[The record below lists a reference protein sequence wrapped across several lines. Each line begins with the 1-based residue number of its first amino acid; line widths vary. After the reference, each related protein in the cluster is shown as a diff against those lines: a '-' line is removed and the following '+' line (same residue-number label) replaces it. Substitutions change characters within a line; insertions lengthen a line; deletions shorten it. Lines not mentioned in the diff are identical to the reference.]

1 MSTVWSASSGYMF
14 IGVGLEWSG
23 DPSSGSVTVTATVTA
38 CSDGYGHSFSS
49 AWSWWGYYGSGS
61 EGFSFSSGYGQTVYK
76 QISQW
81 SFTVPVEYGRTKDV
95 TIGASL
101 GPIWNGGN
109 PSVENTLTLPARP
122 VVAPNPP
129 TKVTASRVSDQQI
142 NVEWVAPASGESN
155 PIDYFVVERRVD
167 ESDQW
172 TVVAPVKDAVSFA
185 DMDVAAGH
193 KYSYRVKSDNAAGG
207 SEYVEAERPVFTTP
221 PAPVNVRA
229 VKNASG
235 DIVVS
240 WENKAPYTPTRW
252 EVYDSNGTLAALV
265 TLDVEK
271 CTWVH
276 SSPRLDMTHQYRV
289 VCVGGSMSSPKS
301 EPSNIVQLLAR
312 PNAPEPT
319 SDGLYFP
326 ADEPVTLGWEF
337 NATDSSPQTR
347 FKLQY
352 VLRGNGTQ
360 GPLFDKASSKQ
371 QCNVGILPQ
380 GTYEY
385 WVQTW
390 GLHADPSPVSRRALF
405 YVESRPVV
413 SIQSPGEVVKT
424 SFIDVS
430 WAYSPMGGPV
440 QTKAIVELYQGDNRL
455 VETQVARGSQ
465 ASVRLKTYLKNGMS
479 YRVSV
484 AAVNAHGVKSKTV
497 NQTFKVEYEQPPAP
511 RVYPEWDDE
520 AGCVRV
526 RVVNPAPK
534 PGKPAAVRNRV
545 ERSDDGWTW
554 TILTEDLPVSG
565 MILDYQSSSHGS
577 VAYRVTATSEL
588 PSSSTTIE
596 SIDVE
601 SWAMWIGGGQDF
613 SMTVPL
619 RWDPVHSCKM
629 GLAQRKL
636 HRFAGR
642 EKPVEMSGRHR
653 EKTLSLSAALFDE
666 DFPLIQRLEELSYLP
681 APFLYRDP
689 MGRSVYCSI
698 ASVSADR
705 ALSGKWSVKIEVEEV
720 DHERS

>member
-23 DPSSGSVTVTATVTA
+23 DPSTGSVTVTATVTA

-61 EGFSFSSGYGQTVYK
+61 EGFSFSSGYGQTAYK
-76 QISQW
+76 QLSQW
-81 SFTVPVEYGRTKDV
+81 SFNVPLEYGREKTV

-109 PSVENTLTLPARP
+109 PSVENSLTLPARP
-122 VVAPNPP
+122 VGLPNAP
-129 TKVTASRVSDQQI
+129 TSVSASRVSDHQI
-142 NVEWVAPASGESN
+142 NIEWVAPASGESN
-155 PIDYFVVERRVD
+155 PIDYFVVERRLD

-172 TVVAPVKDAVSFA
+172 TVIAPVKDAVSFA
-185 DMDVAAGH
+185 DMDVEAGH

-207 SEYVEAERPVFTTP
+207 SEYVEAERPAFTTP

-229 VKNASG
+229 VKDASG
-235 DIVVS
+235 DIVVT

-252 EVYDSNGTLAALV
+252 EVYDGDKLAALV
-265 TLDVEK
+265 TVDVEK
-271 CTWVH
+271 CRWVH
-276 SSPRLDMTHQYRV
+276 SSPRLDVTHQYRV
-289 VCVGGSMSSPKS
+289 VCVGGSMSSAKS
-301 EPSNIVQLLAR
+301 EPSNVVQLLAR

-326 ADEPVTLGWEF
+326 ADEPVTLMWRF

-352 VLRGNGTQ
+352 VLRRSGVG
-360 GPLFDKASSKQ
+360 GPVFDQRTSKQ
-371 QCNVGILPQ
+371 EWTVGVLPQ
-380 GTYEY
+380 GEYEY

-405 YVESRPVV
+405 YVEARPVV
-413 SIQSPGEVVKT
+413 SIQSPGQVVKT
-424 SFIDVS
+424 SFTDVS
-430 WAYSPMGGPV
+430 WAYSSMGGPV
-440 QTKAIVELYQGDNRL
+440 QMKAIVELYQGDSRL
-455 VETQVARGSQ
+455 VETQVVRGSQ

-484 AAVNAHGVKSKTV
+484 TAVNAHGVKSKTV
-497 NQTFKVEYEQPPAP
+497 SQSFQVEYEQPPTP

-520 AGCVRV
+520 VGCVRV
-526 RVVNPAPK
+526 RVVNPTPK
-534 PGKPAAVRNRV
+534 AGKPAAVRNRV
-545 ERSDDGWTW
+545 ERSDDGGWTW
-554 TILTEDLPVSG
+554 IILTEDLPVSG
-565 MILDYQSSSHGS
+565 MITDYQSVSHGS
-577 VAYRVTATSEL
+577 VSYRVTATSDL
-588 PSSSTTIE
+588 PSSSTAVE
-596 SIDVE
+596 SIDTQ
-601 SWAMWIGGGQDF
+601 SWAMWIGGGRDF

-642 EKPVEMSGRHR
+642 ERPVEMSGRHR
-653 EKTLSLSAALFDE
+653 EKTLSLSAVLFDE

-689 MGRSVYCSI
+689 MGRCVYCSI
-698 ASVSADR
+698 TSVSVDR

-720 DHERS
+720 DHE

>member
-81 SFTVPVEYGRTKDV
+81 SVTVPLEYGREKTV

-122 VVAPNPP
+122 VGLPNPP
-129 TKVTASRVSDQQI
+129 TKVSASRVSDQQI
-142 NVEWVAPASGESN
+142 NIEWIAPPAGESN
-155 PIDYFVVERRVD
+155 PIDYFVVERRLD

-172 TVVAPVKDAVSFA
+172 TIVAPVKDAVSFA
-185 DMDVAAGH
+185 DMAVAAGH
-193 KYSYRVKSDNAAGG
+193 KYSYRVKTDNSVGG

-240 WENKAPYTPTRW
+240 WENKAPYIPTRW
-252 EVYDSNGTLAALV
+252 EVYDGDKLAALV

-276 SSPRLDMTHQYRV
+276 SSPRLDVTHQYRI
-289 VCVGGSMSSPKS
+289 VCVGGSMSSPRS

-326 ADEPVTLGWEF
+326 ADEPVTLGWRF
-337 NATDSSPQTR
+337 NAMDSSPQTR

-352 VLRGNGTQ
+352 IRRQGGTQ
-360 GPLFDKASSKQ
+360 GPVFDQPASKQ
-371 QCNVGILPQ
+371 QCTVGVLPQ
-380 GTYEY
+380 GSYEY

-405 YVESRPVV
+405 YVETRPII
-413 SIQSPGEVVKT
+413 SIQSPGQVVKT
-424 SFIDVS
+424 SFVDVS

-440 QTKAIVELYQGDNRL
+440 QTKAIVELYQGADRL
-455 VETQVARGSQ
+455 IETQVARGSQ
-465 ASVRLKTYLKNGMS
+465 ASVRLKTYLKNGLS

-484 AAVNAHGVKSKTV
+484 TAVNAHGVKSKTV
-497 NQTFKVEYEQPPAP
+497 SQSFQVEYEQPPTP
-511 RVYPEWDDE
+511 RVYLEWDDE
-520 AGCVRV
+520 AGCVHV
-526 RVVNPAPK
+526 RVVNPAPEAGK
-534 PGKPAAVRNRV
+534 PGAVRNRV
-545 ERSDDGWTW
+545 ERSDDGGLTW

-565 MILDYQSSSHGS
+565 MFLDYQSSSHGS
-577 VAYRVTATSEL
+577 VSYRVTATSDL
-588 PSSSTTIE
+588 PSSSTTVE

-601 SWAMWIGGGQDF
+601 SWAMWLSGGQDF
-613 SMTVPL
+613 SVTVPL

-629 GLAQRKL
+629 GLANRKL
-636 HRFAGR
+636 YRFAGR
-642 EKPVEMSGRHR
+642 ERAVEMSGRHR
-653 EKTLSLSAALFDE
+653 EKTLSLSAVLFDE
-666 DFPLIQRLEELSYLP
+666 DFPLIQRLEDLSYLP

-698 ASVSADR
+698 ASVSVDR

-720 DHERS
+720 EHE

>member
-1 MSTVWSASSGYMF
+1 
-14 IGVGLEWSG
+14 
-23 DPSSGSVTVTATVTA
+23 
-38 CSDGYGHSFSS
+38 
-49 AWSWWGYYGSGS
+49 
-61 EGFSFSSGYGQTVYK
+61 
-76 QISQW
+76 
-81 SFTVPVEYGRTKDV
+81 
-95 TIGASL
+95 
-101 GPIWNGGN
+101 
-109 PSVENTLTLPARP
+109 VENTLTLPARP
-122 VVAPNPP
+122 VGLPNPP
-129 TKVTASRVSDQQI
+129 TTVTASRVSDQQI

-155 PIDYFVVERRVD
+155 PIDYFVVERRLD

-172 TVVAPVKDAVSFA
+172 VIVAPVKDAVSFA
-185 DMDVAAGH
+185 DMDVKPGH

-229 VKNASG
+229 VKNSSG

-252 EVYDSNGTLAALV
+252 EVYDGDKLAALV

-271 CTWVH
+271 CSWVH
-276 SSPRLDMTHQYRV
+276 SSPRLDVTHQYCV

-301 EPSNIVQLLAR
+301 EPSNIVQLLAP

-326 ADEPVTLGWEF
+326 ADEPVTLEWRF

-352 VLRGNGTQ
+352 VRRQGGVQ

-371 QCNVGILPQ
+371 QCNVGVLPQ

-405 YVESRPVV
+405 YVETRPVV

-440 QTKAIVELYQGDNRL
+440 QTKAIVELYLGADRL
-455 VETQVARGSQ
+455 IETQVARGSQ
-465 ASVRLKTYLKNGMS
+465 ASVRLKTYLKNGVS

-484 AAVNAHGVKSKTV
+484 TAVNAHGVKSKTV
-497 NQTFKVEYEQPPAP
+497 SQSFRVEYEQPPAP
-511 RVYPEWDDE
+511 RVYLEWDDE
-520 AGCVRV
+520 VGCVRV
-526 RVVNPAPK
+526 RVVNPAPEA
-534 PGKPAAVRNRV
+534 GKPAAVRNRV
-545 ERSDDGWTW
+545 ERSDDGGLTW
-554 TILTEDLPVSG
+554 TVLTEDLPVSG

-577 VAYRVTATSEL
+577 VSYRVTATSDL
-588 PSSSTTIE
+588 PSSSTVIE

-601 SWAMWIGGGQDF
+601 SWAMWLGGGQDF
-613 SMTVPL
+613 STTVGL

-629 GLAQRKL
+629 GLANRKL

-642 EKPVEMSGRHR
+642 ERAVEMSGRHR

-666 DFPLIQRLEELSYLP
+666 DFPLVQRLEDLSYLP

-689 MGRSVYCSI
+689 MGRRVYCSI
-698 ASVSADR
+698 ASVSVDR
-705 ALSGKWSVKIEVEEV
+705 ALSGKWGVKIEVEEV

>member
-38 CSDGYGHSFSS
+38 CSDGYGHNWTNQ
-49 AWSWWGYYGSGS
+49 WSWWGYYGSGS

-81 SFTVPVEYGRTKDV
+81 SFTVPLEYGREKTV

-142 NVEWVAPASGESN
+142 NIEWIAPPAGESN
-155 PIDYFVVERRVD
+155 PIDYFVVERRLD
-167 ESDQW
+167 GSDQW
-172 TVVAPVKDAVSFA
+172 TVVAPVKDAVSVV
-185 DMDVAAGH
+185 DMDVKAGH
-193 KYSYRVKSDNAAGG
+193 KYSYRVKTDNSAGG

-229 VKNASG
+229 VKDASG
-235 DIVVS
+235 NIVVS

-252 EVYDSNGTLAALV
+252 EVYDSDGKLAALV
-265 TLDVEK
+265 TLDVER

-276 SSPRLDMTHQYRV
+276 SSPRLDVTHQYRV
-289 VCVGGSMSSPKS
+289 VCVGGNVSSPRS
-301 EPSNIVQLLAR
+301 EPSNVVQLLAP

-326 ADEPVTLGWEF
+326 ADEPVTLGWRF

-347 FKLQY
+347 FKLQHIRRQGG
-352 VLRGNGTQ
+352 VQ
-360 GPLFDKASSKQ
+360 GPLFDQASSKQ
-371 QCNVGILPQ
+371 ECSVGVLPQ
-380 GTYEY
+380 GVYEY

-405 YVESRPVV
+405 YVETRPIIT
-413 SIQSPGEVVKT
+413 IQSPGQVVKT
-424 SFIDVS
+424 SFMDVS
-430 WAYSPMGGPV
+430 WAYSAMGGPA
-440 QTKAIVELYQGDNRL
+440 QTKAIVELYQGADRL
-455 VETQVARGSQ
+455 IETQVVRGSQ

-484 AAVNAHGVKSKTV
+484 TAVNAHGVKSKTV
-497 NQTFKVEYEQPPAP
+497 SQSFRVEYEQPPAP

-520 AGCVRV
+520 VGCVRV

-534 PGKPAAVRNRV
+534 AGKPAAVRNRV

-565 MILDYQSSSHGS
+565 MLLDYQSSSHGS
-577 VAYRVTATSEL
+577 VSYRVTATSDL
-588 PSSSTTIE
+588 PSSSTTTE

-613 SMTVPL
+613 SSTVAL
-619 RWDPVHSCKM
+619 RWDPVHSCKV

-653 EKTLSLSAALFDE
+653 EKTLSLSAVLFDE

-689 MGRSVYCSI
+689 MGRHVYCS
-698 ASVSADR
+698 VSSISMDR
-705 ALSGKWSVKIEVEEV
+705 ALSGKWSVKIDAEEV
-720 DHERS
+720 DYE

>member
-38 CSDGYGHSFSS
+38 CSDGYGHNWTNR
-49 AWSWWGYYGSGS
+49 WSWWGYYGSGS
-61 EGFSFSSGYGQTVYK
+61 ESFSFSSGYGQTVYK
-76 QISQW
+76 QLSQW
-81 SFTVPVEYGRTKDV
+81 SFTVPLEYGREKTV
-95 TIGASL
+95 MIGASL

-109 PSVENTLTLPARP
+109 PSVENWITLPARP
-122 VVAPNPP
+122 VVLPNAP
-129 TKVTASRVSDQQI
+129 TQVTASRVSDQQANI
-142 NVEWVAPASGESN
+142 KWVAPASGESN
-155 PIDYFVVERRVD
+155 PIDYFVVERRLD

-172 TVVAPVKDAVSFA
+172 TIVAPVKDAVSFA
-185 DMDVAAGH
+185 DMGLLPGH

-229 VKNASG
+229 VKDASG
-235 DIVVS
+235 DIVVT

-252 EVYDSNGTLAALV
+252 EVYDGDKLAALV

-271 CTWVH
+271 CRWEH
-276 SSPRLDMTHQYRV
+276 SSPRLDVTHQYRV
-289 VCVGGSMSSPKS
+289 VCVGGSVSSPKS
-301 EPSNIVQLLAR
+301 EPSNVVQLLAR

-326 ADEPVTLGWEF
+326 ADEPVTLGWRF

-352 VLRGNGTQ
+352 VLRGSGTQ

-371 QCNVGILPQ
+371 ECAVGVLPR
-380 GTYEY
+380 GSYEY

-405 YVESRPVV
+405 YVETRPVV
-413 SIQSPGEVVKT
+413 SIQSPGQVVKT

-430 WAYSPMGGPV
+430 WAYSSMGGPV

-455 VETQVARGSQ
+455 VESQVARGSQ
-465 ASVRLKTYLKNGMS
+465 ANVRLKTYLKNGLS

-484 AAVNAHGVKSKTV
+484 TAVNAHGVKSKTV
-497 NQTFKVEYEQPPAP
+497 SQTFRVEYEQPPAP
-511 RVYPEWDDE
+511 RVYIEWDDE
-520 AGCVRV
+520 VGCVRV
-526 RVVNPAPK
+526 RVVNPAPEAGK
-534 PGKPAAVRNRV
+534 PGAVRNRV
-545 ERSDDGWTW
+545 ERSADGLSWTL
-554 TILTEDLPVSG
+554 LTEDLPVSG
-565 MILDYQSSSHGS
+565 ALVDYQSPSHGS
-577 VAYRVTATSEL
+577 VSYRVTATSDL
-588 PSSSTTIE
+588 PSSSTTVE

-613 SMTVPL
+613 SSTVAL

-629 GLAQRKL
+629 GLANRKL

-642 EKPVEMSGRHR
+642 EKAVEMSGKHR
-653 EKTLSLSAALFDE
+653 EKTLSLSAVLFDE

-681 APFLYRDP
+681 GPFLYRDP
-689 MGRSVYCSI
+689 MGRSVYCSVSGV
-698 ASVSADR
+698 SVDR
-705 ALSGKWSVKIEVEEV
+705 GLSGKWSAKIEVEEI
-720 DHERS
+720 DHE

>member
-38 CSDGYGHSFSS
+38 CSDGYGHNWTNR
-49 AWSWWGYYGSGS
+49 WSWWGYSGSGS
-61 EGFSFSSGYGQTVYK
+61 ESFSFSSGYGQTVYK
-76 QISQW
+76 QLSQW
-81 SFTVPVEYGRTKDV
+81 SFTVPLEYGREKTV

-109 PSVENTLTLPARP
+109 PSVENWITLPARP
-122 VVAPNPP
+122 VVVPNAPV
-129 TKVTASRVSDQQI
+129 KVTARRVSDQQSVI
-142 NVEWVAPASGESN
+142 EWVAPPSDASN

-172 TVVAPVKDAVSFA
+172 TIVAPVKDAVSVV
-185 DMDVAAGH
+185 DMDVKAGH
-193 KYSYRVKSDNAAGG
+193 KYSYRVKTENAAGG

-229 VKNASG
+229 VKDASG
-235 DIVVS
+235 NIVVS
-240 WENKAPYTPTRW
+240 WENRAPYTPTRW
-252 EVYDSNGTLAALV
+252 EVYDSDGKLAALV
-265 TLDVEK
+265 TLDVGQ

-276 SSPRLDMTHQYRV
+276 SSPRLDVTHQYRI
-289 VCVGGSMSSPKS
+289 VCVAGSMSSPRS
-301 EPSNIVQLLAR
+301 APSNIVQLLAR

-326 ADEPVTLGWEF
+326 ADEPVTLGWMF

-352 VLRGNGTQ
+352 VRNQGGVQ
-360 GPLFDKASSKQ
+360 GPLVDQATSRQ
-371 QCNVGILPQ
+371 EWVVGVLPQ
-380 GTYEY
+380 GRYEY

-390 GLHADPSPVSRRALF
+390 GLHADPSPVSRRGLF
-405 YVESRPVV
+405 YVETRPVIT
-413 SIQSPGEVVKT
+413 IQSPGQVVKT

-430 WAYSPMGGPV
+430 WAYSAMGGSAQV
-440 QTKAIVELYQGDNRL
+440 KSIVELYQGDSHL
-455 VETQVARGSQ
+455 VESQVVVGSQ
-465 ASVRLKTYLKNGMS
+465 ASVRLKTYLKNGAS

-484 AAVNAHGVKSKTV
+484 TAMNAHGVKSKTV
-497 NQTFKVEYEQPPAP
+497 SQSFRVEYEQPPVP
-511 RVYPEWDDE
+511 RVYLEWDDE
-520 AGCVRV
+520 VGCVRV
-526 RVVNPAPK
+526 RVVNPAPEA
-534 PGKPAAVRNRV
+534 GKPAAVRNRV

-565 MILDYQSSSHGS
+565 MILDYQSSSHGTVS
-577 VAYRVTATSEL
+577 YRVTATSEL
-588 PSSSTTIE
+588 PSSSTVTE
-596 SIDVE
+596 SIDIE

-613 SMTVPL
+613 STTVAL

-629 GLAQRKL
+629 GLAHRKL

-642 EKPVEMSGRHR
+642 ERAVEMSGRHR
-653 EKTLSLSAALFDE
+653 EKTLSLSAVLFDE
-666 DFPLIQRLEELSYLP
+666 DFPLIRRLEDLSYLP

-698 ASVSADR
+698 RDFTADR

-720 DHERS
+720 DHD

>member
-76 QISQW
+76 QLSQW
-81 SFTVPVEYGRTKDV
+81 SFTVPLEYGREKTV

-122 VVAPNPP
+122 VELPNAP

-142 NVEWVAPASGESN
+142 NIEWVAPASGESN
-155 PIDYFVVERRVD
+155 PIDYFVVERRLD

-185 DMDVAAGH
+185 DMDVKAGH
-193 KYSYRVKSDNAAGG
+193 KYSYRVKSDNMAGG

-229 VKNASG
+229 VKDASG
-235 DIVVS
+235 NIVVS
-240 WENKAPYTPTRW
+240 WENRAPYTPTRW
-252 EVYDSNGTLAALV
+252 EVYDGDNLAALV
-265 TLDVEK
+265 TLGVEK
-271 CTWVH
+271 CVWEH
-276 SSPRLDMTHQYRV
+276 SSPRLDVTHQYRV
-289 VCVGGSMSSPKS
+289 VCVGGSMSSARS
-301 EPSNIVQLLAR
+301 EPSNVVQLLAR

-319 SDGLYFP
+319 VDGLYFP
-326 ADEPVTLGWEF
+326 ADEPVTLGWLF

-352 VLRGNGTQ
+352 MRRLGGVQ
-360 GPLFDKASSKQ
+360 GPLFDQATSKQ
-371 QCNVGILPQ
+371 EWTVGVLSQ

-405 YVESRPVV
+405 YVETRPAI
-413 SIQSPGEVVKT
+413 SIQSPGQVVKT
-424 SFIDVS
+424 SFIDVA

-440 QTKAIVELYQGDNRL
+440 QTKAIVELYQGDSQL

-465 ASVRLKTYLKNGMS
+465 ASVRLKTYLKNGLS

-484 AAVNAHGVKSKTV
+484 TAVNAHDVKSKTV
-497 NQTFKVEYEQPPAP
+497 SQTFQVEYEQPPAP

-520 AGCVRV
+520 VGCVRV
-526 RVVNPAPK
+526 RVVNPTPEA
-534 PGKPAAVRNRV
+534 GKPAAVRNRV
-545 ERSDDGWTW
+545 ERSDDGGMSW

-565 MILDYQSSSHGS
+565 MILDYQSPSHGS
-577 VAYRVTATSEL
+577 VSYRVTATSDL
-588 PSSSTTIE
+588 PSSSTMVE
-596 SIDVE
+596 SIDTQ
-601 SWAMWIGGGQDF
+601 SWAMWIGGGWDF
-613 SMTVPL
+613 STTVPL

-629 GLAQRKL
+629 GLAHRKL

-642 EKPVEMSGRHR
+642 ERAVEMSGRHR

-689 MGRSVYCSI
+689 MGRVVYCSI
-698 ASVSADR
+698 ASVSVDR

-720 DHERS
+720 DHE

>member
-38 CSDGYGHSFSS
+38 RSDGYGHSFSS

-76 QISQW
+76 QLSQW
-81 SFTVPVEYGRTKDV
+81 SFTVPLEYGREKTV

-109 PSVENTLTLPARP
+109 PSVENWITLPARP
-122 VVAPNPP
+122 VVAPNAP
-129 TKVTASRVSDQQI
+129 TGVKASRVSDQQI
-142 NVEWVAPASGESN
+142 NIEWVAPSSGESN
-155 PIDYFVVERRVD
+155 PVDYFVVERRLD

-172 TVVAPVKDAVSFA
+172 IVVAPVKDAVSVV
-185 DMDVAAGH
+185 DMGVEAGH
-193 KYSYRVKSDNAAGG
+193 KYSYRVKSDNEAGG
-207 SEYVEAERPVFTTP
+207 SEYAEAEHPVFTTP

-229 VKNASG
+229 VKDAAGN
-235 DIVVS
+235 IVVS

-252 EVYDSNGTLAALV
+252 EVYDGNNVAALV
-265 TLDVEK
+265 TLDVEQ

-276 SSPRLDMTHQYRV
+276 SSPRLDVTHQYRV
-289 VCVGGSMSSPKS
+289 VCVGGSVSSVKS
-301 EPSNIVQLLAR
+301 APSNVVQLLAR

-319 SDGLYFP
+319 SDGLYFS
-326 ADEPVTLGWEF
+326 ADEPVTLGWRF

-347 FKLQY
+347 FKLKY
-352 VLRGNGTQ
+352 LRRQGGVE
-360 GPLFDKASSKQ
+360 GPLFDQTTAKQ
-371 QCNVGILPQ
+371 ECTVGVLPQ
-380 GTYEY
+380 GMYEY

-405 YVESRPVV
+405 YVETRPVI
-413 SIQSPGEVVKT
+413 SIQSPGQVVKT

-430 WAYSPMGGPV
+430 WAYSSMGGPV
-440 QTKAIVELYQGDNRL
+440 QTKAIVELYQGDSQL

-484 AAVNAHGVKSKTV
+484 TAENAHGVKSKTV
-497 NQTFKVEYEQPPAP
+497 SQTFQVEYEQPPTP
-511 RVYPEWDDE
+511 RVYLEWDDE
-520 AGCVRV
+520 VGCVRV
-526 RVVNPAPK
+526 RVVNPSPEA
-534 PGKPAAVRNRV
+534 GKPAAVRNRV

-554 TILTEDLPVSG
+554 TVLTEDLPVSG
-565 MILDYQSSSHGS
+565 MILDYQSPSHGS
-577 VAYRVTATSEL
+577 VSYRVTATSDL
-588 PSSSTTIE
+588 PSSSTTTE

-601 SWAMWIGGGQDF
+601 SWAMWIGGGRDF
-613 SMTVPL
+613 STTVPL

-629 GLAQRKL
+629 GLANRKL

-642 EKPVEMSGRHR
+642 EKAVEMSGKHR

-666 DFPLIQRLEELSYLP
+666 DFPVIQRLEELSYLP

-689 MGRSVYCSI
+689 MGRVVYCSM
-698 ASVSADR
+698 ASVSVDR

-720 DHERS
+720 DHE

>member
-1 MSTVWSASSGYMF
+1 MF

-38 CSDGYGHSFSS
+38 CSDGYGHNWTNR
-49 AWSWWGYYGSGS
+49 WSWWGYYGSGS
-61 EGFSFSSGYGQTVYK
+61 ESFSFSSGYGQTVYK
-76 QISQW
+76 QLSQW
-81 SFTVPVEYGRTKDV
+81 SFTVPLEYGREKTV

-109 PSVENTLTLPARP
+109 PSVENWITLPARP
-122 VVAPNPP
+122 VELPNAP

-142 NVEWVAPASGESN
+142 NIEWVAPSSGESN
-155 PIDYFVVERRVD
+155 PIDYFVVERRLD
-167 ESDQW
+167 DSDQW
-172 TVVAPVKDAVSFA
+172 MVIAPVKDAVSVV
-185 DMDVAAGH
+185 DMDVQPGH

-229 VKNASG
+229 VKDASG
-235 DIVVS
+235 NIVVT
-240 WENKAPYTPTRW
+240 WENRAPYVPTRW
-252 EVYDSNGTLAALV
+252 EVYDGDGKLAALV
-265 TLDVEK
+265 TLDVES
-271 CTWVH
+271 CTWEH
-276 SSPRLDMTHQYRV
+276 SSPRLDVTHQYRI
-289 VCVGGSMSSPKS
+289 VCVGGSMSSARS
-301 EPSNIVQLLAR
+301 EPSNVVQLLAR
-312 PNAPEPT
+312 PNSPEPT

-326 ADEPVTLGWEF
+326 ADEPVTLGWRF

-352 VLRGNGTQ
+352 MRRQGGVNG
-360 GPLFDKASSKQ
+360 PVFDQATSRQEWS
-371 QCNVGILPQ
+371 VGVLPQ

-405 YVESRPVV
+405 YVETRPVI
-413 SIQSPGEVVKT
+413 SIQSPGQVVKT

-430 WAYSPMGGPV
+430 WAYSSMGGPT
-440 QTKAIVELYQGDNRL
+440 QTKAIVELHQGETL
-455 VETQVARGSQ
+455 VESQVVRGSQ
-465 ASVRLKTYLKNGMS
+465 VSVRLKTYLKNGVS

-484 AAVNAHGVKSKTV
+484 TAVNAHGVKSKTV
-497 NQTFKVEYEQPPAP
+497 KQSFRVEYEQPPAP

-520 AGCVRV
+520 VGCVRV
-526 RVVNPAPK
+526 RVVNPAPEA
-534 PGKPAAVRNRV
+534 GKPAAVRNRV
-545 ERSDDGWTW
+545 ERSIDGWTW

-565 MILDYQSSSHGS
+565 LLLDYQSPSHGS
-577 VAYRVTATSEL
+577 VSYRVTATSDL
-588 PSSSTTIE
+588 PSSSTTTE

-613 SMTVPL
+613 STTVAL
-619 RWDPVHSCKM
+619 RWNPVHSCKT
-629 GLAQRKL
+629 GLDNRKL

-653 EKTLSLSAALFDE
+653 EKSLSLSAVLFDE
-666 DFPLIQRLEELSYLP
+666 DFPLIQRLEDLSYLP

-689 MGRSVYCSI
+689 MGRCVYCSV
-698 ASVSADR
+698 ASVSVDR

-720 DHERS
+720 DYE

>member
-23 DPSSGSVTVTATVTA
+23 DPSSGHVTVTATVTA
-38 CSDGYGHSFSS
+38 CSDGYGHNWTNR
-49 AWSWWGYYGSGS
+49 WSWWGYYGSGS

-81 SFTVPVEYGRTKDV
+81 SFSVPLEYGREKTV

-101 GPIWNGGN
+101 GPIWNGGH

-122 VVAPNPP
+122 VVAPNAP
-129 TKVTASRVSDQQI
+129 TQVAASRVSDQQI
-142 NVEWVAPASGESN
+142 NIEWVAPASGDAN

-172 TVVAPVKDAVSFA
+172 VVIAPVKDVVSFA
-185 DMDVAAGH
+185 DMDVAPGH

-229 VKNASG
+229 VKDTSG

-240 WENKAPYTPTRW
+240 WVNKAPYVPTRW
-252 EVYDSNGTLAALV
+252 EVYDGDKLAALV

-271 CTWVH
+271 CRWVH
-276 SSPRLDMTHQYRV
+276 SSPRLDVTHQYRV

-301 EPSNIVQLLAR
+301 EPSNVVQLLAR

-326 ADEPVTLGWEF
+326 ADEPVTLGWRF

-352 VLRGNGTQ
+352 ALRRNGVN
-360 GPLFDKASSKQ
+360 GPVFDQASSKQ
-371 QCNVGILPQ
+371 ECTVGVLPQ
-380 GTYEY
+380 GAYEY
-385 WVQTW
+385 WVQAW
-390 GLHADPSPVSRRALF
+390 GLYADPSPVSRRALF
-405 YVESRPVV
+405 YVETRPVV
-413 SIQSPGEVVKT
+413 SIQSPGQVVKT

-430 WAYSPMGGPV
+430 WAYSAMGGPV
-440 QTKAIVELYQGDNRL
+440 QTKAVVELYQGDSQL
-455 VETQVARGSQ
+455 IETQVARGSQ
-465 ASVRLKTYLKNGMS
+465 ASVRLKTCLKNGMS

-484 AAVNAHGVKSKTV
+484 TAVNAHGVKSKTV
-497 NQTFKVEYEQPPAP
+497 NQTFLVEYERPPAP
-511 RVYPEWDDE
+511 RVYLEWDDE
-520 AGCVRV
+520 VGCVRV
-526 RVVNPAPK
+526 RVVNPAPGA
-534 PGKPAAVRNRV
+534 GKPPAVCNRV
-545 ERSDDGWTW
+545 ERSDDGGLSWVM
-554 TILTEDLPVSG
+554 LTEDLPVSG
-565 MILDYQSSSHGS
+565 MILDYQSPSHGS
-577 VAYRVTATSEL
+577 VSYRVTATSDL
-588 PSSSTTIE
+588 PSSSTSVE
-596 SIDVE
+596 SIDVQ
-601 SWAMWIGGGQDF
+601 SWAMWIGGGADF
-613 SMTVPL
+613 SATVPL

-642 EKPVEMSGRHR
+642 ERPVEMSGRHR
-653 EKTLSLSAALFDE
+653 EKTLSLSAVLFDE
-666 DFPLIQRLEELSYLP
+666 DFPLIQRLEDLSYQP

-689 MGRSVYCSI
+689 MGRVVYCSI
-698 ASVSADR
+698 TSASVDR

-720 DHERS
+720 DQ

>member
-38 CSDGYGHSFSS
+38 CSDGYGHGFSS

-76 QISQW
+76 QLSQW
-81 SFTVPVEYGRTKDV
+81 SFSVPLEYGREKTV

-109 PSVENTLTLPARP
+109 PSVENWITLPARP
-122 VVAPNPP
+122 LELPNAP
-129 TKVTASRVSDQQI
+129 TGVTAARVSDSQI
-142 NVEWVAPASGESN
+142 NIEWVAPASGESN

-172 TVVAPVKDAVSFA
+172 VVIAPVKDAVSFA
-185 DMDVAAGH
+185 DMGVVAGH
-193 KYSYRVKSDNAAGG
+193 RYSYRVKSDNAAGG

-229 VKNASG
+229 VKDTSG
-235 DIVVS
+235 DIVVT
-240 WENKAPYTPTRW
+240 WENKAPYVPTRW
-252 EVYDSNGTLAALV
+252 EVYDGDKLAALV
-265 TLDVEK
+265 TLNVEE
-271 CTWVH
+271 CRWGH
-276 SSPRLDMTHQYRV
+276 SSPRLDVTHQYRV
-289 VCVGGSMSSPKS
+289 VCVGGSVSSPMS
-301 EPSNIVQLLAR
+301 EPSNVVQLLAR
-312 PNAPEPT
+312 PDAPEPT

-326 ADEPVTLGWEF
+326 ADVPVTLGWRF

-347 FKLQY
+347 FKLEY
-352 VLRGNGTQ
+352 MLRRSGTG
-360 GPLFDKASSKQ
+360 GPVFDKVSSEQ
-371 QCNVGILPQ
+371 ECTVGVLPQ

-405 YVESRPVV
+405 YVETRPVI
-413 SIQSPGEVVKT
+413 SIQSPGQVVKT
-424 SFIDVS
+424 SFIDVA

-440 QTKAIVELYQGDNRL
+440 QTKAIVELYQGDSQL

-484 AAVNAHGVKSKTV
+484 TAVNAHGVKSKTV
-497 NQTFKVEYEQPPAP
+497 SQSFQVEYEQPPTP

-520 AGCVRV
+520 VGCVRV
-526 RVVNPAPK
+526 RVVNPAPEAGK
-534 PGKPAAVRNRV
+534 PGAVRNRV
-545 ERSDDGWTW
+545 ERSDDGLTW
-554 TILTEDLPVSG
+554 VILTEDLPVSG
-565 MILDYQSSSHGS
+565 MILDYQSPSHGS
-577 VAYRVTATSEL
+577 VSYRVTATSDL
-588 PSSSTTIE
+588 PSSSSAVE
-596 SIDVE
+596 SVDTQ
-601 SWAMWIGGGQDF
+601 SWAMWLGGGADF

-629 GLAQRKL
+629 GLVNRKL

-642 EKPVEMSGRHR
+642 EKAVEMSGRHR
-653 EKTLSLSAALFDE
+653 EKTFSLSAVLFDE
-666 DFPLIQRLEELSYLP
+666 DFPLIQRLEDLSYLP

-689 MGRSVYCSI
+689 MGRVVYCAVTSL
-698 ASVSADR
+698 SVDR

-720 DHERS
+720 DHE

>member
-76 QISQW
+76 QLSQW
-81 SFTVPVEYGRTKDV
+81 SFSVPVEYGREKTV

-122 VVAPNPP
+122 VGLPNPP
-129 TKVTASRVSDQQI
+129 TKVSASRVSDQQV
-142 NVEWVAPASGESN
+142 NVEWVAPSAGESN
-155 PIDYFVVERRVD
+155 PIDYFVVERRLD

-172 TVVAPVKDAVSFA
+172 TVIAPVRDALSVA

-193 KYSYRVKSDNAAGG
+193 KYSYRVKTDNAAGG

-252 EVYDSNGTLAALV
+252 EVYDGDKLAALV
-265 TLDVEK
+265 TLDVDK

-276 SSPRLDMTHQYRV
+276 SSPRLDVTHQYRV

-326 ADEPVTLGWEF
+326 ADEPVTLGWRF

-352 VLRGNGTQ
+352 IRRQGGTH
-360 GPLFDKASSKQ
+360 GPVFDQPTSKQ
-371 QCNVGILPQ
+371 EWSVGVLPQ
-380 GTYEY
+380 GSYEY

-430 WAYSPMGGPV
+430 WAYSSMGGPV
-440 QTKAIVELYQGDNRL
+440 QTKAIVELYQGDSRL
-455 VETQVARGSQ
+455 VESQVVRGSQ

-484 AAVNAHGVKSKTV
+484 TAVNAHGVKSKTV
-497 NQTFKVEYEQPPAP
+497 SQSFRVEYEQPPAP

-520 AGCVRV
+520 VGCVRV
-526 RVVNPAPK
+526 RVVNPAPEA
-534 PGKPAAVRNRV
+534 GKPAAVRNRV
-545 ERSDDGWTW
+545 ERSDDGLSW

-577 VAYRVTATSEL
+577 VSYRVTATSDL
-588 PSSSTTIE
+588 PSSSTTTE

-601 SWAMWIGGGQDF
+601 SWAMWLGGGQDF

-629 GLAQRKL
+629 GLAHRKL

-642 EKPVEMSGRHR
+642 EKAVEMSGRHR

-689 MGRSVYCSI
+689 MGRVVYCSVT
-698 ASVSADR
+698 SVSVDR

-720 DHERS
+720 DHECS

>member
-23 DPSSGSVTVTATVTA
+23 DPSGGSVTVTATVTA
-38 CSDGYGHSFSS
+38 CSDGYGHNWTNR
-49 AWSWWGYYGSGS
+49 WSWWGYYGSGS
-61 EGFSFSSGYGQTVYK
+61 ESFSFSSGYGQTVYK
-76 QISQW
+76 QLSQW
-81 SFTVPVEYGRTKDV
+81 SFTVPLEYGREKTV

-109 PSVENTLTLPARP
+109 PSVENWITLPARP
-122 VVAPNPP
+122 VELPNAP
-129 TKVTASRVSDQQI
+129 TKVKASRVSDQQI
-142 NVEWVAPASGESN
+142 NIEWVAPSSGESN

-172 TVVAPVKDAVSFA
+172 MVIAPVKDAVSFA

-207 SEYVEAERPVFTTP
+207 SECVEAERPVFTTP
-221 PAPVNVRA
+221 PAPANVHA
-229 VKNASG
+229 VKDADGN
-235 DIVVS
+235 IVVT
-240 WENKAPYTPTRW
+240 WENKAPYVPTRW
-252 EVYDSNGTLAALV
+252 EVYDGDKLAALV

-271 CTWVH
+271 CRWEH
-276 SSPRLDMTHQYRV
+276 SSPRLDVTHQYQV
-289 VCVGGSMSSPKS
+289 VCVGGSMSSAKS
-301 EPSNIVQLLAR
+301 EPSNVVQLLAR

-326 ADEPVTLGWEF
+326 ADEPVTLGWRF

-352 VLRGNGTQ
+352 ILRRTGTQ
-360 GPLFDKASSKQ
+360 GPVFDKATSKHE
-371 QCNVGILPQ
+371 CAVEVLPQ
-380 GTYEY
+380 GVYEY

-405 YVESRPVV
+405 YVETRPVV
-413 SIQSPGEVVKT
+413 SIQSPGQVVKT

-430 WAYSPMGGPV
+430 WSYSSMGGPV
-440 QTKAIVELYQGDNRL
+440 QTKAIVELYQGADRL
-455 VETQVARGSQ
+455 VETQVVRGSQ

-484 AAVNAHGVKSKTV
+484 TAVNAHGVKSKTV
-497 NQTFKVEYEQPPAP
+497 SQTFQVEYEQPPAP

-520 AGCVRV
+520 VGCVRV
-526 RVVNPAPK
+526 RVVNPAPEA
-534 PGKPAAVRNRV
+534 GKPAAVRNRV
-545 ERSDDGWTW
+545 ERSDDGLTW
-554 TILTEDLPVSG
+554 VVLTEDLPVSG
-565 MILDYQSSSHGS
+565 MILDYQSVSHGS
-577 VAYRVTATSEL
+577 VSYRVTATSEL
-588 PSSSTTIE
+588 PSSSTTVE
-596 SIDVE
+596 SIDTQ
-601 SWAMWIGGGQDF
+601 SWGMWLGGGLDF
-613 SMTVPL
+613 STTVAL

-642 EKPVEMSGRHR
+642 EKAVEMSGRHR
-653 EKTLSLSAALFDE
+653 EKTLSLSAVLFDE
-666 DFPLIQRLEELSYLP
+666 DWPLIQRLEELSYLP

-689 MGRSVYCSI
+689 MGRRVYCAVTSL
-698 ASVSADR
+698 SVDR

-720 DHERS
+720 DQ

>member
-38 CSDGYGHSFSS
+38 CSDGYGHNWTNR
-49 AWSWWGYYGSGS
+49 WSWWGYYGSGS

-81 SFTVPVEYGRTKDV
+81 SFTVPLEYGREKTV

-122 VVAPNPP
+122 VGLPNPP
-129 TKVTASRVSDQQI
+129 TKVLASRVSDQQI
-142 NVEWVAPASGESN
+142 NIEWVAPASGESN

-172 TVVAPVKDAVSFA
+172 VVIAPVKDAVSFA

-193 KYSYRVKSDNAAGG
+193 KYSYRVKTDNSAGG

-229 VKNASG
+229 VKDSSG

-252 EVYDSNGTLAALV
+252 EVYDGDKLAALV

-271 CTWVH
+271 CRWEH
-276 SSPRLDMTHQYRV
+276 SSPRLDVTHQYRV
-289 VCVGGSMSSPKS
+289 VCVGGSVSSPKS
-301 EPSNIVQLLAR
+301 EPSNVVQLLAR

-326 ADEPVTLGWEF
+326 ADEPVTLGWRF

-347 FKLQY
+347 FKLGY
-352 VLRGNGTQ
+352 VRRQGSVQ
-360 GPLFDKASSKQ
+360 GPVLEQASSKQ
-371 QCNVGILPQ
+371 EWKVGVLPQ
-380 GTYEY
+380 GAYEY

-390 GLHADPSPVSRRALF
+390 GLHADPSPMSRRALF
-405 YVESRPVV
+405 YVETRPVI
-413 SIQSPGEVVKT
+413 SIQSPGQVVKT
-424 SFIDVS
+424 SFVDVS
-430 WAYSPMGGPV
+430 WAYSAMGGPV
-440 QTKAIVELYQGDNRL
+440 QTKAIVELYQGDNLL
-455 VETQVARGSQ
+455 VESQVAYGSQ

-484 AAVNAHGVKSKTV
+484 TAVNAHGVKSKTV
-497 NQTFKVEYEQPPAP
+497 SQSFQVEYEQPPAP
-511 RVYPEWDDE
+511 RVYLEWDDE
-520 AGCVRV
+520 VGCVRV
-526 RVVNPAPK
+526 RVVNPTPEA
-534 PGKPAAVRNRV
+534 GKPAAVRNRV

-577 VAYRVTATSEL
+577 VSYRVTATSEL
-588 PSSSTTIE
+588 PSSSTTTE

-613 SMTVPL
+613 SSTVAL

-629 GLAQRKL
+629 GLANRKL

-642 EKPVEMSGRHR
+642 EKAVEMSGRHR

-698 ASVSADR
+698 ASVSVDR

-720 DHERS
+720 DR

>member
-14 IGVGLEWSG
+14 VGVGLEWSG

-76 QISQW
+76 QLSQW
-81 SFTVPVEYGRTKDV
+81 SFTVPLEYGREKTV

-101 GPIWNGGN
+101 GPIWNGGH
-109 PSVENTLTLPARP
+109 PSVGNTLTLPARP
-122 VVAPNPP
+122 LELPNAP

-172 TVVAPVKDAVSFA
+172 VIVAPVKGAVSFA
-185 DMDVAAGH
+185 DMNVAPGH

-229 VKNASG
+229 VKDASG
-235 DIVVS
+235 DIVVT
-240 WENKAPYTPTRW
+240 WENKAPYMPTRW
-252 EVYDSNGTLAALV
+252 EVYDGDKLAALV

-271 CTWVH
+271 CRWVH
-276 SSPRLDMTHQYRV
+276 SSPRLDVTHQYQV
-289 VCVGGSMSSPKS
+289 VCVGGGVSSPRS
-301 EPSNIVQLLAR
+301 EPSNVVQLLAR

-326 ADEPVTLGWEF
+326 ADEPVTLGWRF

-347 FKLQY
+347 FKLEY
-352 VLRGNGTQ
+352 ALRKSGVQ
-360 GPLFDKASSKQ
+360 GSVFDQPSSKQ
-371 QCNVGILPQ
+371 QCVVGVLPR
-380 GTYEY
+380 GVYEY

-413 SIQSPGEVVKT
+413 SIQSPGQVVKA

-430 WAYSPMGGPV
+430 WAYSAMGGPV
-440 QTKAIVELYQGDNRL
+440 QTKAIVELFQGVDQL

-465 ASVRLKTYLKNGMS
+465 ASVRLKTYLKNGVS

-484 AAVNAHGVKSKTV
+484 TAVNAHGVRSKTV
-497 NQTFKVEYEQPPAP
+497 SQLFLVEYEQPPTP

-520 AGCVRV
+520 VGCVRV
-526 RVVNPAPK
+526 RVVNPSPGA
-534 PGKPAAVRNRV
+534 GKPAAVRNRV
-545 ERSDDGWTW
+545 ERSDDGGLTW
-554 TILTEDLPVSG
+554 VILTEDLPVSG
-565 MILDYQSSSHGS
+565 MILDYQSPSHGS
-577 VAYRVTATSEL
+577 VSYRVTATSDL
-588 PSSSTTIE
+588 PSSSTTTE

-642 EKPVEMSGRHR
+642 EHAVEMCGRHR
-653 EKTLSLSAALFDE
+653 EKTLSLSAVLFDE

-689 MGRSVYCSI
+689 MGRCVCCAVTSLSV
-698 ASVSADR
+698 DR

-720 DHERS
+720 DRE

>member
-49 AWSWWGYYGSGS
+49 MWSWWGYYGSGS

-122 VVAPNPP
+122 VFAPNAP

-142 NVEWVAPASGESN
+142 NIEWVAPSSDASN
-155 PIDYFVVERRVD
+155 PIDYFVIERRVD

-172 TVVAPVKDAVSFA
+172 KVVAPVKDGVSFA
-185 DMDVAAGH
+185 DMGVAAGH
-193 KYSYRVKSDNAAGG
+193 KYSYRVKTDNAAGG

-229 VKNASG
+229 MKTATG

-252 EVYDSNGTLAALV
+252 EVYDGDKLAALV

-276 SSPRLDMTHQYRV
+276 SSPRLDVTHQYRV
-289 VCVGGSMSSPKS
+289 VCVGGSVSSPKS

-326 ADEPVTLGWEF
+326 ADEPVTLGWRF

-352 VLRGNGTQ
+352 VFRRTGVQ
-360 GPLFDKASSKQ
+360 GPLFDQATSKQ
-371 QCNVGILPQ
+371 EWKVGVLPQ
-380 GTYEY
+380 GVYEY

-405 YVESRPVV
+405 YVETRPVI
-413 SIQSPGEVVKT
+413 SIQSPGQVVKT

-430 WAYSPMGGPV
+430 WAYSSMGGPV
-440 QTKAIVELYQGDNRL
+440 QTKAIVELYQGADRL
-455 VETQVARGSQ
+455 VETQVVRGSQ
-465 ASVRLKTYLKNGMS
+465 ASVRLKTYLKNNMS

-484 AAVNAHGVKSKTV
+484 TATNAHGVKSKTV
-497 NQTFKVEYEQPPAP
+497 SQTFRVEYEQPPTP
-511 RVYPEWDDE
+511 RVYLEWDDE

-526 RVVNPAPK
+526 RVVNPAPEA
-534 PGKPAAVRNRV
+534 GKPAAVRNRV
-545 ERSDDGWTW
+545 ERSDDGGLTW
-554 TILTEDLPVSG
+554 TVLTEDLPVSG
-565 MILDYQSSSHGS
+565 MILDYRSVSHGS
-577 VAYRVTATSEL
+577 VSYRVTATSEL
-588 PSSSTTIE
+588 PSSSVAMEALEI
-596 SIDVE
+596 E

-613 SMTVPL
+613 STTVPL

-629 GLAQRKL
+629 GLANRKL

-642 EKPVEMSGRHR
+642 TKPVEMSGRHR
-653 EKTLSLSAALFDE
+653 EKTLSLSAVLFDE
-666 DFPLIQRLEELSYLP
+666 DFPLIQRLEDLSYLP

-689 MGRSVYCSI
+689 MGRCVYCAVTSL
-698 ASVSADR
+698 SVDR

-720 DHERS
+720 DYE

>member
-23 DPSSGSVTVTATVTA
+23 DPSTGSVTVTATVTA

-76 QISQW
+76 QLSQW
-81 SFTVPVEYGRTKDV
+81 SFTVPLEYGREKAV

-101 GPIWNGGN
+101 GPIWNGGH

-122 VVAPNPP
+122 VVAPNAP
-129 TKVTASRVSDQQI
+129 TKVTASRVSDQQVNI
-142 NVEWVAPASGESN
+142 EWVAPASDESN
-155 PIDYFVVERRVD
+155 PIDYFVVERRLD

-172 TVVAPVKDAVSFA
+172 TVVAPVKDAASFA

-193 KYSYRVKSDNAAGG
+193 KYSYRVKAENSAGG
-207 SEYVEAERPVFTTP
+207 SKYMEAERPVFTTP

-229 VKNASG
+229 VKDALGN
-235 DIVVS
+235 IVVS
-240 WENKAPYTPTRW
+240 WQNKAPYIPTRW
-252 EVYDSNGTLAALV
+252 EVYDSDGKLAALV
-265 TLDVEK
+265 TEGVEK

-276 SSPRLDMTHQYRV
+276 SSPRLDVTHQYRV
-289 VCVGGSMSSPKS
+289 VCVGGGVSSPRS
-301 EPSNIVQLLAR
+301 EPSNVVQLLAR

-326 ADEPVTLGWEF
+326 ADEPVTLGWRF

-347 FKLQY
+347 FRLGY
-352 VLRGNGTQ
+352 VRRQGAVQ
-360 GPLFDKASSKQ
+360 GPLFDQASSKQ
-371 QCNVGILPQ
+371 EWEVGVLPQ

-390 GLHADPSPVSRRALF
+390 GLHADPSPVSRHALF
-405 YVESRPVV
+405 YVETRPVV
-413 SIQSPGEVVKT
+413 SIQSPGQVVKT
-424 SFIDVS
+424 SFTDVS
-430 WAYSPMGGPV
+430 WAYSSMGGPA
-440 QTKAIVELYQGDNRL
+440 QTKAVVELYLGDRL
-455 VETQVARGSQ
+455 VESQEVRGAQ
-465 ASVRLKTYLKNGMS
+465 GSVRLKTYLKNGMS

-484 AAVNAHGVKSKTV
+484 TAMNAHGVTSKTV
-497 NQTFKVEYEQPPAP
+497 SQSFQVEYEQPPTP
-511 RVYPEWDDE
+511 RVYLEWDDE
-520 AGCVRV
+520 VGCVRV
-526 RVVNPAPK
+526 RVVNPAPEA
-534 PGKPAAVRNRV
+534 GKPAAVRNRV

-565 MILDYQSSSHGS
+565 MILDYQSPSHGS
-577 VAYRVTATSEL
+577 ASYRVTATSEL
-588 PSSSTTIE
+588 PSSSSTTE

-613 SMTVPL
+613 SKTVPL
-619 RWDPVHSCKM
+619 RWDPVHSCKT
-629 GLAQRKL
+629 GLANRKL

-642 EKPVEMSGRHR
+642 EKAVEMSGRHR
-653 EKTLSLSAALFDE
+653 EKTLSLSATLFDE

-681 APFLYRDP
+681 GPFLYRDP
-689 MGRSVYCSI
+689 MGRRVYCSVGPI
-698 ASVSADR
+698 SVDR
-705 ALSGKWSVKIEVEEV
+705 ALSGKWSVKMEVEEV
-720 DHERS
+720 DHE

>member
-23 DPSSGSVTVTATVTA
+23 DPSTGSVTVTATVTA

-49 AWSWWGYYGSGS
+49 VWSWWGYYGSGS

-81 SFTVPVEYGRTKDV
+81 SFTVPVEYGREKTV

-129 TKVTASRVSDQQI
+129 TEVSASRVSDQQI
-142 NVEWVAPASGESN
+142 NIEWVAPASDESN

-172 TVVAPVKDAVSFA
+172 MVVAPVKDAVSFA

-193 KYSYRVKSDNAAGG
+193 KYSYRVKTDNSAGW

-221 PAPVNVRA
+221 PAPVYVRA
-229 VKNASG
+229 VKNATG

-252 EVYDSNGTLAALV
+252 EVYDGDKLAALV
-265 TLDVEK
+265 TLDVAR
-271 CTWVH
+271 CTWEH
-276 SSPRLDMTHQYRV
+276 SSPRLDVIHQYRI
-289 VCVGGSMSSPKS
+289 VCVGGSMSSVKS

-326 ADEPVTLGWEF
+326 SDEPVTLGWRF

-352 VLRGNGTQ
+352 TRRQGGVQ
-360 GPLFDKASSKQ
+360 GPVLDQVTSKQ
-371 QCNVGILPQ
+371 ECEVGVLPQ

-405 YVESRPVV
+405 YVETRPVV
-413 SIQSPGEVVKT
+413 SIQSPGQVVKT

-440 QTKAIVELYQGDNRL
+440 QTKAIVELYQGDSEL
-455 VETQVARGSQ
+455 VESQVARGSQ
-465 ASVRLKTYLKNGMS
+465 ASVRLKTYLKNGVS

-484 AAVNAHGVKSKTV
+484 TAMNAHGVKSKTV
-497 NQTFKVEYEQPPAP
+497 SQSFRVEYEQPPAP
-511 RVYPEWDDE
+511 RVYLEWDDE
-520 AGCVRV
+520 VGCVRV
-526 RVVNPAPK
+526 RVVNPAPEA
-534 PGKPAAVRNRV
+534 GKPAAVRNRV
-545 ERSDDGWTW
+545 ERSDDGWSW
-554 TILTEDLPVSG
+554 TVLTEDLPVSG
-565 MILDYQSSSHGS
+565 MLVDYQASSHGS
-577 VAYRVTATSEL
+577 VSYRVTATSDL
-588 PSSSTTIE
+588 PSSSTTTE
-596 SIDVE
+596 SFDTQ

-613 SMTVPL
+613 STTVAL

-642 EKPVEMSGRHR
+642 EKAVEMSGRHR
-653 EKTLSLSAALFDE
+653 EKTFSLSAVLFDE
-666 DFPLIQRLEELSYLP
+666 DFPLVQRLEELSYLP

-689 MGRSVYCSI
+689 MGRVVYCSI
-698 ASVSADR
+698 ASVSVDR

-720 DHERS
+720 DYE